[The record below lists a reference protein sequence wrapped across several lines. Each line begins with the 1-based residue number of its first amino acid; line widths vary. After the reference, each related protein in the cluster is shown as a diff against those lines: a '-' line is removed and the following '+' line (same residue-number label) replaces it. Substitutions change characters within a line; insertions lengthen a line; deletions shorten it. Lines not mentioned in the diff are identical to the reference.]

1 MGAVSVVQRIVP
13 ALCALVLDA
22 QECHALA
29 GIRSLGRSGVK
40 VVAASHK
47 PDAMGFFSRFCQR
60 RLLAPSPA
68 EQPETFA
75 SWLLDTLGAEH
86 YDALLFFGEASA
98 NVVARHRDEVQSLTG
113 CPLPSYE
120 AFLTADRKDRVLRL
134 ARSIGVPVPLTRELA
149 SLDAAPDLARRLS
162 FPVIVKGVY
171 GSGGHEVRFVRER
184 DDFLAAV
191 QQIAALR
198 PDPSQPLPVIQ
209 EYVPGRGYGL
219 TALTSAGEPL
229 AVFMHRRLAEHDVA
243 RGAAL
248 AHASPGAE
256 SVDDPELREAGL
268 RLLAALRWDGVA
280 MVEFRRSDIDDRYYL
295 MEVNPRFAGSLD
307 LAVAAGVDLPRLYV
321 QLAAGLPVDP
331 PPTARVGLRYRWL
344 LSKNVTEAFENPLGY
359 AQSVLSTLR
368 PDTRSDLALTDPKPH
383 YSHLRNAAWWVREHL
398 AGRGT
403 HAQPALASAPEASAP
418 APVAAPESEECS
430 TPSRLG

>member
-1 MGAVSVVQRIVP
+1 VNVVPKIVP
-13 ALCALVLDA
+13 GLCALVLDA

-29 GIRSLGRSGVK
+29 GIRSLGRSGVT

-47 PDAMGFFSRFCQR
+47 PDAMGLYSRYCQS
-60 RLLAPSPA
+60 RLTAPSPA
-68 EQPETFA
+68 EQPEMFA
-75 SWLLDTLGAEH
+75 RWLLDTLKAKH

-98 NVVARHRDEVQSLTG
+98 NVVARHREEIQLLTG
-113 CPLPSYE
+113 CPLPPYE

-134 ARSIGVPVPLTRELA
+134 ARSIGVPVPLTRELE
-149 SLDAAPDLARRLS
+149 SLDAAPDLGARLS

-184 DDFLAAV
+184 NEFLPAV

-198 PDPSQPLPVIQ
+198 QDPSQPLPVIQ

-219 TALTSAGEPL
+219 TALTRAGEPL
-229 AVFMHRRLAEHDVA
+229 AVFMHRRLAEHDVT
-243 RGAAL
+243 RGASL

-256 SVDDPELREAGL
+256 SVDDPALREAAL
-268 RLLAALRWDGVA
+268 RLLGALRWDGVA
-280 MVEFRRSDIDDRYYL
+280 MVEFRRSDIDGRYYL

-307 LAVAAGVDLPRLYV
+307 LAIAAGVDLPRLYV
-321 QLAAGLPVDP
+321 QLAAGLPIDS
-331 PPTARVGLRYRWL
+331 PPTARLGLKYRWL
-344 LSKNVTEAFENPLGY
+344 LSKNVTQAFENPLGY
-359 AQSVLSTLR
+359 ARSVLSTLR
-368 PDTRSDLALTDPKPH
+368 PDTRSDLSLRDPKPH

-403 HAQPALASAPEASAP
+403 HAPAAAGAAPRASVPPPAE
-418 APVAAPESEECS
+418 APVPEECS
-430 TPSRLG
+430 APTRIG